1 MVNYVITGGPG
12 TGKTSV
18 VEELERLGYEVIG
31 EAARIIAE
39 TDERFVGKAIY
50 EIDWDAFHEAII
62 DWQKEEFGKIGD
74 RVVFID
80 RGLGDNLAYDKI
92 HKVETSKEKLDFTN
106 SFKHDKIFVLDFL
119 DFYETDELRT
129 ETKEEQEELHVAIIE
144 AYEGLGYEIIT
155 VPFMSVA
162 ERVQFILDKVGL

>member
-1 MVNYVITGGPG
+1 MVNYVISGGPG

-18 VEELERLGYEVIG
+18 IEELERLGHDVIG

-39 TDERFVGKAIY
+39 TDERFVGKSIN
-50 EIDWDAFHEAII
+50 EIDWDAFHAAII

-119 DFYETDELRT
+119 DFYETDGLRD
-129 ETKEEQEELHVAIIE
+129 ETKEEQEELHAAIIE
-144 AYEGLGYEIIT
+144 AYENLGCEIVV

-162 ERVQFILDKVGL
+162 DRARFILDKVGL